1 MTFQKLLDFA
11 SKYLQVKE
19 SRDEGYAYTQL
30 VIGEMHFLPRVQC
43 ELLRTLNFLRK
54 KFAIQLIGKEGLTIK
69 PVLIPIDLKRAADD
83 EKYMQELLTQKINA
97 VAIFHNA
104 YPEVSVEAVDDPY
117 LHELSGYIDRRCHE
131 LFVQKQTTG
140 WEGMTEDE
148 KIQYNYWFS
157 LLKNVL
163 LGDRS
168 DFMVRN
174 FYALQSR
181 LDISLAVLICGAAH
195 TPYREE
201 YRPYSVARMLRALPV
216 NYIIAMP
223 PSALTC
229 RIKEDPFDF
238 YSPRDETEV
247 NPYSTSTQ

>member
-1 MTFQKLLDFA
+1 MTFRKLLDFA
-11 SKYLQVKE
+11 RKYLEVVE

-43 ELLRTLNFLRK
+43 ELLNTLNSLRK
-54 KFAIQLIGKEGLTIK
+54 KLAIQLIGKEGLPIK
-69 PVLIPIDLKRAADD
+69 PVLVPIDLKRAADD
-83 EKYMQELLTQKINA
+83 AKYMQELLTQKINA
-97 VAIFHNA
+97 VAIFNNA
-104 YPEVSVEAVDDPY
+104 YPEVRVEAVDDPH

-131 LFVQKQTTG
+131 LFVLKQAVG
-140 WEGMTEDE
+140 WKGMTEDE

-195 TPYREE
+195 TPHREE
-201 YRPYSVARMLRALPV
+201 YGPYSVARMLRALPV
-216 NYIIAMP
+216 NYIIAVP
-223 PSALTC
+223 PSVLTC
-229 RIKEDPFDF
+229 RVKKDPFDF

-247 NPYSTSTQ
+247 NPYNTSTQ